1 MTLLLPAGKAGEVF
15 LGRHWGLLPQGWA
28 RWAEWERDYWALLG
42 RDHWAVLERPSDGVW
57 GGTCLV
63 SH

>member
-28 RWAEWERDYWALLG
+28 RWAEWERDHWAL
-42 RDHWAVLERPSDGVW
+42 LERPSDGDW
-57 GGTCLV
+57 RGTYLV